1 MIRDCYRYR
10 FDDSIPLL
18 EAEKWLL
25 LSVLAAESLYG
36 RSPVRLDAAFCLD
49 RQQRSCVVD
58 ATSEVGRAIA
68 LILTG
73 FLTHQFGE
81 SAFRVDRVGSQQDAD
96 LGLTTHASQG
106 G

>member
-1 MIRDCYRYR
+1 VIRDGYRYS
-10 FDDSIPLL
+10 FGDALPLP

-25 LSVLAAESLYG
+25 LSVVAAESLHG

-68 LILTG
+68 LIYTG

-81 SAFRVDRVGSQQDAD
+81 SAFRVERVGPQQEAD
-96 LGLTTHASQG
+96 LGISAHASQG

>member
-1 MIRDCYRYR
+1 MIRDCYQYR
-10 FDDSIPLL
+10 FGDGVPLP

-36 RSPVRLDAAFCLD
+36 RSPVRLDAAFRLD

-58 ATSEVGRAIA
+58 AASDVGRAIA
-68 LILTG
+68 LIYTG

-81 SAFRVDRVGSQQDAD
+81 SAFRVERVGPQQEAD
-96 LGLTTHASQG
+96 LVTSTHASQG

>member
-1 MIRDCYRYR
+1 VIRDGYRYS
-10 FDDSIPLL
+10 FGDALPLP

-25 LSVLAAESLYG
+25 LSVVAAESLHG

-68 LILTG
+68 LIYTG

-96 LGLTTHASQG
+96 LGISAHASQG

>member
-1 MIRDCYRYR
+1 MIRDGYCYR
-10 FDDSIPLL
+10 FDDNLPLP

-25 LSVLAAESLYG
+25 LSVVAAESLYG

-49 RQQRSCVVD
+49 RKQRSCVVD
-58 ATSEVGRAIA
+58 ATSDVGRAIA
-68 LILTG
+68 RIFTG

-81 SAFRVDRVGSQQDAD
+81 VSFRVERVGPQREAD
-96 LGLTTHASQG
+96 LVTSAHASQG